1 MIVIDLKDCF
11 FTIPL
16 HEQDRERFVFLVPT
30 LNNVHPLKI
39 YHWDVCPRGMLN
51 SPTLYQYFVQQ
62 PLEIIWHQL
71 PQSITYPYM
80 NDILLANS
88 DKNV

>member
-1 MIVIDLKDCF
+1 
-11 FTIPL
+11 
-16 HEQDRERFVFLVPT
+16 
-30 LNNVHPLKI
+30 
-39 YHWDVCPRGMLN
+39 MLN